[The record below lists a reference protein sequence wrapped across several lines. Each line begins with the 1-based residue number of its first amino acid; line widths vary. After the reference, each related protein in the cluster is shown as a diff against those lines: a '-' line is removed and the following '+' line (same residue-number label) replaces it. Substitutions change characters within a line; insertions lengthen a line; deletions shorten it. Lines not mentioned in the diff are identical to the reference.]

1 MISVMGTPGMSSRC
15 KYHYLVDGPWT
26 IGTNLWKIYDYLLK
40 IIDIQIGILHALVR
54 TSSLCKVQ
62 DTVSLKL
69 HQVVK
74 FLMQSCTMKRKTP
87 IISVMGCPLNLN
99 S

>member
-1 MISVMGTPGMSSRC
+1 MASRC
-15 KYHYLVDGPWT
+15 KYHYLVDGPQT
-26 IGTNLWKIYDYLLK
+26 FGTNLKIYDYLLK
-40 IIDIQIGILHALVR
+40 IIYIQIGILCALVR
-54 TSSLCKVQ
+54 MSSLCKVQ

-69 HQVVK
+69 HWVVK